1 MAAAQGRGAAQEQ
14 DSPQP
19 DSDQAGQKA
28 LLQAA
33 ELVAGL
39 MDSVFRIPGTT
50 FRVGLDPLV
59 GLIPGIGD
67 ALASVIGSTI
77 LLLAQ
82 QLGVPR
88 IVQVRMAINVLLNGL
103 IGAIPGLGDVF
114 SFWFKSNVRNAR
126 LLRLHASERG
136 RTSTTADWVFVLGLI
151 CGVLVL
157 LGLTLLAGIWLI
169 SRIWRAVS

>member
-1 MAAAQGRGAAQEQ
+1 M
-14 DSPQP
+14 
-19 DSDQAGQKA
+19 
-28 LLQAA
+28 
-33 ELVAGL
+33 AGL

-126 LLRLHASERG
+126 LLRLHASEHG
-136 RTSTTADWVFVLGLI
+136 HTSTSADWMFVLGLI
-151 CGVLVL
+151 FGVLVL

-169 SRIWRAVS
+169 SRMWRAVN